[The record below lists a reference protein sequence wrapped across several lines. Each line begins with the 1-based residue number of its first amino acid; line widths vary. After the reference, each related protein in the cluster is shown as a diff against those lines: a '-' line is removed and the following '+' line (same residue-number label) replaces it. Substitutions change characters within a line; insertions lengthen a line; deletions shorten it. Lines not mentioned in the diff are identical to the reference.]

1 MQKALDLLKQP
12 EFIARHRTHDSA
24 FTRQRKLP
32 FWNLCL
38 LLLNQLKGS
47 LQDEIDAFYHV
58 QRGGSAEERIVSKS
72 ALSQA
77 RQYLSHTAFIELM
90 EDFQRQ
96 FDLDATPYRWYDL
109 RMRAVDGSTL
119 YLPDNEATF
128 MHFGGQP
135 HRGNKR
141 CTQARI
147 SECYDVASG
156 LTVDLQVAP
165 YASAERDLA
174 ALHLAKTQ
182 ADDILLYD
190 RGYPAFWFYALHQQ
204 HQRYFCMRL
213 QENLYPESTRLCR
226 SQDHEMQ
233 ITLTPKGES
242 IKQCKKRDLPTHP
255 ITLRLVKVVLDN
267 GKIEILITNLLDS
280 QRYPAAA
287 FKELYH
293 YRWSI
298 EENYKRQKS
307 RQEVE
312 NFSGTSVHAI
322 YQDIYAKCFIKN
334 VAMALVSLAQ
344 TSVKRLYAGRLH
356 RYQVN
361 VTQALSKMKHFLVTF
376 QRAADPILWLEKL
389 VQLLAQTT
397 EPIRPNRSYSRKPK
411 FTTANRFSMCYK
423 RTR

>member
-12 EFIARHRTHDSA
+12 EFIARHRTRDTA

-38 LLLNQLKGS
+38 ILLNQLKGS
-47 LQDEIDAFYHV
+47 LQDELDAFF
-58 QRGGSAEERIVSKS
+58 QAQSGRIDEERIVSKS

-77 RQYLSHTAFIELM
+77 RQYLSHTAFIELL
-90 EDFQRQ
+90 DNFQQQ
-96 FDLDATPYRWYDL
+96 FDAQATPWRWYNL
-109 RMRAVDGSTL
+109 RLRAVDGSTL

-128 MHFGGQP
+128 MHFGGQQQE
-135 HRGNKR
+135 GVR
-141 CTQARI
+141 CTQARM
-147 SECYDVASG
+147 SECYDIASG
-156 LTVDLQVAP
+156 LTVDCQVAP
-165 YASAERDLA
+165 YATAERDLA
-174 ALHLAKTQ
+174 AMHLAKTQ

-190 RGYPAFWFYALHQQ
+190 RGYPAFWFYVLHQQ
-204 HQRYFCMRL
+204 EQRYFCMRMSKD
-213 QENLYPESTRLCR
+213 LYPESARLCR
-226 SQDHEMQ
+226 SKEQEMQ

-242 IKQCKKRDLPTHP
+242 IKQCKKRNLPRQP

-267 GKIEILITNLLDS
+267 GSIEILITNLLDS
-280 QRYPAAA
+280 QRYPATA

-293 YRWSI
+293 YRWGI

-312 NFSGTSVHAI
+312 NFSGTSVAAI

-334 VAMALVSLAQ
+334 VAMALVTLAQ
-344 TSVKRLYAGRLH
+344 TTVKRWHANRQH

-376 QRAADPILWLEKL
+376 QRAADPVLWLEKL
-389 VQLLAQTT
+389 VRLLGQTT
-397 EPIRPNRSYSRKPK
+397 EPIRPHRSYPHKLKRKSP
-411 FTTANRFSMCYK
+411 NRFSVCYK
-423 RTR
+423 RIR